1 MFWLGGLAG
10 YLVGTLVTLL
20 VIYFGYRIGEM
31 NKVDDWH
38 DESVLKEM
46 EQLKA
51 IRDDNRDPDRE
62 SLKNVRSKFSEYM
75 AKKDKG

>member
-1 MFWLGGLAG
+1 MFWLGGLTG
-10 YLVGTLVTLL
+10 YLVGTLFTLL

-51 IRDDNRDPDRE
+51 IRDDNREPNRE

-75 AKKDKG
+75 EKKGKG